1 MSVNRYVSIYKA
13 MFIPVQV
20 LLIYTHIEQT
30 LINSPDKAKKDTC
43 LVREHKEISHFVR
56 AALALQSQVPSCNKD
71 THEHTDKMKVLQ
83 DFKS

>member
-1 MSVNRYVSIYKA
+1 

-20 LLIYTHIEQT
+20 FLIYTHIEQT

-56 AALALQSQVPSCNKD
+56 AALALQSQVPSCNKER
-71 THEHTDKMKVLQ
+71 THMSTQTK
-83 DFKS
+83 